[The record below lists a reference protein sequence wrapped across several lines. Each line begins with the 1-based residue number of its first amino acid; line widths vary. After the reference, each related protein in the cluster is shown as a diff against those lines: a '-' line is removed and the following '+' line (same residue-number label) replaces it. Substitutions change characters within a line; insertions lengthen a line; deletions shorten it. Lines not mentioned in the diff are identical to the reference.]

1 MDIIFGSFWEI
12 KYVLK
17 YFVYYLECSP
27 LQATV
32 ETLMCGSN
40 RYLQE
45 IKRWSLVAG
54 KRSENITGKWAT
66 KKNLLLSIILVG

>member
-1 MDIIFGSFWEI
+1 MEIIFGSFWEI

-17 YFVYYLECSP
+17 YFVYYLERSP

-45 IKRWSLVAG
+45 IKGDPWWLGNGGFNKA
-54 KRSENITGKWAT
+54 
-66 KKNLLLSIILVG
+66 LLRETNG